1 MWMLCVSELMIFIKG
16 SPMTSNQ
23 SEITVEVAF
32 ALPDKQVLK
41 VLNVPEG
48 TTALEA
54 VKQSGVLELFPEIDI
69 EQTKMGIFSQV
80 LGTKGLQEPQ
90 HYQLKERDRVELYRP
105 LIADPKEVRRRR
117 AEEAKALKQDKSE

>member
-1 MWMLCVSELMIFIKG
+1 
-16 SPMTSNQ
+16 MTDTH

-41 VLNVPEG
+41 ELKVAAG

-69 EQTKMGIFSQV
+69 DKTQMGIFSQV
-80 LGTKGLQEPQ
+80 LGTKGLEEPAK
-90 HYQLKERDRVELYRP
+90 YQLKNRDRVELYRP

-117 AEEAKALKQDKSE
+117 AEESKAQKK

>member
-1 MWMLCVSELMIFIKG
+1 
-16 SPMTSNQ
+16 MTDNN

-41 VLNVPEG
+41 ELTVPEG

-54 VKQSGVLELFPEIDI
+54 VKQSGVLQLFPEIDI
-69 EQTKMGIFSQV
+69 ENTQMGIFSQV
-80 LGTKGLQEPQ
+80 LGTKGLAEPSS
-90 HYQLKERDRVELYRP
+90 YQLKARDRVELYRP

-117 AEEAKALKQDKSE
+117 AEESKAQRVK